1 MPYSTVDDIRKIIPE
16 DDLIQLTDDEGVG
29 VVNEAVLSEA
39 IDQADREI
47 DAYVGARYHVP
58 LDPVPELIRNLSAQM
73 AVFHLYG
80 RRNLTSEVWESRY
93 KNAIRLLDLIR
104 RGEVTIGAVAGETST
119 PASGVR
125 FSGNEKKLSSLDMF

>member
-1 MPYSTVDDIRKIIPE
+1 MAYSTAEDIRKLIPE
-16 DDLIQLTDDEGVG
+16 SDLIQLTDDDGVG
-29 VVNEAVLSEA
+29 VVDEDVLTEA

-47 DAYVGARYHVP
+47 DAYLGARYTVP

-73 AVFHLYG
+73 AIWHLYG
-80 RRNLTSEVWESRY
+80 RRNLMSEVWESRY

-104 RGEVTIGAVAGETST
+104 RGEVVIGAAAGETST

-125 FSGNEKKLSSLDMF
+125 YAGNEKVLTDLSMY